1 MEQRR
6 SGGIAQVKG
15 QRSRRQLTNFLS
27 VLVNSGW
34 QRVTIARTKEPIREQ
49 DSRHVLSPTADHR
62 PNCLG
67 HGRRAHNDKSMPGDV
82 KMRGRLGRESV
93 GRLSNGNLV
102 SVPQSLQSEASQT
115 ALSQLNL
122 LTNYCWQS
130 SEHGFWIDFV
140 M

>member
-1 MEQRR
+1 
-6 SGGIAQVKG
+6 
-15 QRSRRQLTNFLS
+15 
-27 VLVNSGW
+27 
-34 QRVTIARTKEPIREQ
+34 
-49 DSRHVLSPTADHR
+49 
-62 PNCLG
+62 
-67 HGRRAHNDKSMPGDV
+67 MPGDV

-130 SEHGFWIDFV
+130 SEHGFRIDFV
-140 M
+140 MNATLPDNPITRFSQSALLAC

>member
-1 MEQRR
+1 
-6 SGGIAQVKG
+6 
-15 QRSRRQLTNFLS
+15 
-27 VLVNSGW
+27 
-34 QRVTIARTKEPIREQ
+34 
-49 DSRHVLSPTADHR
+49 
-62 PNCLG
+62 
-67 HGRRAHNDKSMPGDV
+67 
-82 KMRGRLGRESV
+82 MRGRLGRESV

-140 M
+140 MKATLPDNPITRFSQSTLLAC